1 MTPPEETRLE
11 PWTAEDEKALED
23 FRSEEI
29 DIINDKALGRRE
41 AVKRR
46 ELKAAIPTM
55 SKAELEDL
63 KLKQEIAEAERI
75 VPEVAGMPI

>member
-1 MTPPEETRLE
+1 ME
-11 PWTAEDEKALED
+11 PWTEEDEKALEE

-29 DIINDKALGRRE
+29 DIKDTALGRRE
-41 AVKRR
+41 AIKRR

-63 KLKQEIAEAERI
+63 KQEIAEAERI
-75 VPEVAGMPI
+75 DPEVAGMPI